1 MRTIQILPWAMLA
14 ASSLAIASAP
24 VLAQEAETAQEEE
37 TESIEDTILVVGDRK
52 AYRGAF
58 EEIEIPAADQLIEEE
73 LLVEV
78 GAVSLNDALDLSA
91 SVARQNNFGGLW
103 NAFSVRG
110 FAGDINLPSGFL
122 VNGFNAGRG
131 FGGPRDLVGI
141 ESVEILKGPRSAL
154 YGRGEPGGTVNLV
167 TKRPR
172 FMSGGYIKG
181 TVGSWSQYRLEGDY
195 QTTAGADDD
204 FSLRLVGFYEDA
216 ESFREEVETQK
227 FGLFP
232 SASWV
237 IADHTNVTYELEYSN
252 QEIPFDRGVIFSEEF
267 GFSPRET
274 FVGEPGDGPIE
285 TEVVGHQLEL
295 LHNFNGNWS
304 LLAGLGFRETALE
317 GNASETNFGG
327 RQTYFADG
335 QTISRFFRF
344 RDFDSDYTVL
354 RAELAGEFNTGTLR
368 HRLIVGGDHDE
379 FENNLF
385 ILRFR
390 PRFFGSGTDISTL
403 DPAQY
408 LILDAFNPVYG
419 LYPIPTPGP
428 NTDRN
433 EVLTGTGFYI
443 QDQIDITDKFQI
455 RIGARF
461 DDFEQDLTNLRANPA
476 TTVTTSDDRI
486 SPQFG
491 ALYRI
496 NDGLTIY
503 GSYGEGFR
511 QQTGSDFEGNQFE
524 PNITDSTELGL
535 KANLGHFSD
544 AVSGSLSVTLFQVE
558 QSNFLVNDDRPEAVA
573 AGFFSFPAGTAESE
587 GLEFDAN
594 LSFANDVNLW
604 ISYAYTDAVFT
615 NSNPDV
621 DGFGGLIE
629 VGDPLINTPEHQINV
644 QASKGFKIGS
654 MPARLGAGVNY
665 TDERNGWVAFDFTLP
680 DYTTVGLFGEIQ
692 PVDGVAVRLNVD
704 NLFDETFYTNS
715 FADVWVEPGAPRRV
729 RVTASYSF

>member
-1 MRTIQILPWAMLA
+1 MLGWALWT
-14 ASSLAIASAP
+14 ASTLAIASAP
-24 VLAQEAETAQEEE
+24 ALAQEVENDENETAETE
-37 TESIEDTILVVGDRK
+37 TVEDAITVVGERK
-52 AYRGAF
+52 AYRGNF
-58 EEIEIPAADQLIEEE
+58 EEIEIPAADQSIDEE

-78 GAVSLNDALDLSA
+78 GALNLNDALDLSA
-91 SVARQNNFGGLW
+91 AVARQNNFGGLW

-141 ESVEILKGPRSAL
+141 ESVEVLKGPRSAL

-172 FMSGGYIKG
+172 FTKGGYIKG
-181 TVGSWSQYRLEGDY
+181 TVGSWDQYRLEGDF
-195 QTTAGADDD
+195 QTVLGAEGN
-204 FSLRLVGFYEDA
+204 FALRLAGFYEDA
-216 ESFREEVETQK
+216 ESFREEVETEK
-227 FGLFP
+227 LGFFP
-232 SASWV
+232 SITWNLNDNTSA
-237 IADHTNVTYELEYSN
+237 TYELEYSS

-267 GFSPRET
+267 GFSPRDT

-304 LLAGLGFRETALE
+304 LLAGFGYRETSLE
-317 GNASETNFGG
+317 GNASETNFAG
-327 RQTYFADG
+327 RQTYFIDG

-344 RDFDSDYTVL
+344 RDFESDYTVL
-354 RAELAGEFNTGTLR
+354 RAELSGEFETGSVR
-368 HRLIVGGDHDE
+368 HRLIVGADYDE
-379 FENNLF
+379 FDNSLF

-390 PRFFGSGTDISTL
+390 PGFFGPGTDISTL
-403 DPAQY
+403 DPAEY

-443 QDQIDITDKFQI
+443 QDQISITDKFQI

-461 DDFEQDLTNLRANPA
+461 DDFEQDLTNLRANPVS
-476 TTVTTSDDRI
+476 TVTTSDDRV

-491 ALYRI
+491 AIYRAHE
-496 NDGLTIY
+496 GVTIY
-503 GSYGEGFR
+503 ASYGEGFR
-511 QQTGSDFEGNQFE
+511 QQTGSDFQGNQFE
-524 PNITDSTELGL
+524 PNITESTELGL
-535 KANLGHFSD
+535 KVDVGQFSST
-544 AVSGSLSVTLFQVE
+544 VNGSLGVTLFEVE

-573 AGFFSFPAGTAESE
+573 AGFFSFPAGTAEST
-587 GLEFDAN
+587 GLELDAN
-594 LSFANDVNLW
+594 LAFANDVNLW
-604 ISYAYTDAVFT
+604 FSYAYTDAVFT

-629 VGDPLINTPEHQINV
+629 VGDPLINTPEHQINLQV
-644 QASKGFKIGS
+644 SKGLSIASK
-654 MPARLGAGVNY
+654 PARLGGGVLY

-680 DYTTVGLFGEIQ
+680 SYTSVRLFGEIE
-692 PVDGVAVRLNVD
+692 PVEGINLRLDVD

-715 FADVWVEPGAPRRV
+715 FSDVWVEPGAPRRF
-729 RVTASYSF
+729 RVSASYSF